1 MYRTQHM
8 MASKALS
15 NQVAAKWQDSFN
27 RLNRAAPGISG
38 LMEFS
43 RVRIPFVNP
52 RPWHSVL
59 QHGDAGRRAFA
70 FYRPGQSPQKL
81 SDRGSLERLR
91 KTLVSYMRT
100 V

>member
-1 MYRTQHM
+1 M
-8 MASKALS
+8 MASKALT

-43 RVRIPFVNP
+43 RVRRPFVNL
-52 RPWHSVL
+52 VL
-59 QHGDAGRRAFA
+59 DLRSFNLAIPGVVLS
-70 FYRPGQSPQKL
+70 FYRPGQLPQKL
-81 SDRGSLERLR
+81 SDRGSLVPLR
-91 KTLVSYMRT
+91 KTLVSYMRA

>member
-1 MYRTQHM
+1 M

-43 RVRIPFVNP
+43 RVRRPFVNP
-52 RPWHSVL
+52 RPRQSVIQL
-59 QHGDAGRRAFA
+59 CDTGRRA
-70 FYRPGQSPQKL
+70 L
-81 SDRGSLERLR
+81 IL
-91 KTLVSYMRT
+91 
-100 V
+100 